1 IQKKA
6 VFQCPGEGKS
16 ISTLAR
22 EFDTARQTF
31 LRVKAAME
39 EADARSWAALQ
50 CMSASCQE
58 RTLLKE
64 TDNNKWVELVTL
76 TTVLQL

>member
-1 IQKKA
+1 
-6 VFQCPGEGKS
+6 
-16 ISTLAR
+16 
-22 EFDTARQTF
+22 
-31 LRVKAAME
+31 ME

-64 TDNNKWVELVTL
+64 VELVTL

>member
-1 IQKKA
+1 
-6 VFQCPGEGKS
+6 
-16 ISTLAR
+16 
-22 EFDTARQTF
+22 
-31 LRVKAAME
+31 ME

>member
-1 IQKKA
+1 MQKKA

-31 LRVKAAME
+31 LRVKA
-39 EADARSWAALQ
+39 
-50 CMSASCQE
+50 
-58 RTLLKE
+58 
-64 TDNNKWVELVTL
+64 
-76 TTVLQL
+76 